1 MDRVDDRV
9 DADKTRDLQRGE
21 VQGFTQRLAHGERAV
36 LLLRRVLRAVALAS
50 AIGHVELDV
59 VELGRRRHPQLEHA
73 RQVGEELER
82 RPRLT
87 EGDAGVVV
95 VALYLRG
102 VHVVVVAPD
111 VREDLA
117 GRRIHRDE
125 GGIVDVVA
133 LEGVDVLAYL
143 FLGKLLHVPVERG
156 VHVVPA
162 AIGRFLAEDLHELL
176 ADPERE
182 VGRVQGRR
190 HGLHDDLLG
199 LRRLGLRRRRVAVV
213 DHGVEHEGAARFRAF
228 HVLDRVVVRRRLGK
242 AGEQRHLP
250 EGQLVQ
256 VGDAE
261 VRGRGCLQS
270 IGLVP
275 VIDLVEVHLEDL
287 GLAERPRR
295 LDREDRFFD
304 LARERRVVTEEARL
318 DQLLRDRR
326 AALRNASARAVD
338 LDRADD
344 ATDVD
349 AGVGPKGLVLDR
361 DRRVLHP
368 FGNGIDRDQIASFI
382 RERVEQVLPA
392 SVVDVSGEGHR
403 HRGEVARGGKIRG
416 EVAERRGRGDADE
429 REAGEEDGREDAR
442 ERADRPHRADAAR
455 KAAARTGR
463 KTIGT
468 VSPARSDPLDGHLAV

>member
-1 MDRVDDRV
+1 M
-9 DADKTRDLQRGE
+9 
-21 VQGFTQRLAHGERAV
+21 
-36 LLLRRVLRAVALAS
+36 
-50 AIGHVELDV
+50 
-59 VELGRRRHPQLEHA
+59 
-73 RQVGEELER
+73 
-82 RPRLT
+82 
-87 EGDAGVVV
+87 VV
-95 VALYLRG
+95 VALHLRR

-111 VREDLA
+111 VREDLP
-117 GRRIHRDE
+117 GRRVHRDE
-125 GGIVDVVA
+125 RRIVDVVS
-133 LEGVDVLAYL
+133 LEGVDVLAHL
-143 FLGKLLHVPVERG
+143 FLGELLHVPVERR
-156 VHVVPA
+156 VDVVAA
-162 AIGRFLAEDLHELL
+162 AIGRLLAEDLHELL
-176 ADPERE
+176 AHAESEVRGVER
-182 VGRVQGRR
+182 GRHR
-190 HGLHDDLLG
+190 LDLDRLV
-199 LRRLGLRRRRVAVV
+199 LRRFGLGRGGVAVL
-213 DHGVEHEGAARFRAF
+213 DHGVEHEGPARLGAR
-228 HVLDRVVVRRRLGK
+228 HVLDRVVIGGRLWEAREKG
-242 AGEQRHLP
+242 HLA

-261 VRGRGCLQS
+261 VRGRGRLQPV
-270 IGLVP
+270 GLVP

-304 LARERRVVTEEARL
+304 LARERRVVTEEARF

-338 LDRADD
+338 LDRAND

-382 RERVEQVLPA
+382 RERVEEVLPA